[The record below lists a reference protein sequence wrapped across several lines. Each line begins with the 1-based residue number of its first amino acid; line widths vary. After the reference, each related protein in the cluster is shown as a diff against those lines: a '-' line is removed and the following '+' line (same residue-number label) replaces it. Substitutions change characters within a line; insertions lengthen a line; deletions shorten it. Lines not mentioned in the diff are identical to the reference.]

1 MRNMML
7 QVRNCKHLLLAAL
20 LIGAAGT
27 AAAQGCFSVGENTK
41 VQFSQTNWKNAETYD
56 LFQWT
61 DIQSRLSNGEQ
72 LLTRAEWSYLLTQR
86 TDAYQLYA
94 RAKVNGKEGIVIL
107 PDKETWVMPEG
118 LNFDYHDAD
127 KGYATNLYDDDEW
140 AAMERAGAV
149 FLPADGY
156 STDGLEVFDA
166 NRYGTYWTSSLYAA
180 DQPYHITFD
189 LGYLYYENMHSAN
202 SVYRSVRT
210 VKAWV
215 PQAIDEI
222 VNRKSSN
229 RKFIQGGQ
237 LLIEKNGKLYNA
249 VGAEVK

>member
-7 QVRNCKHLLLAAL
+7 QVKNYKHLLLVAL

-27 AAAQGCFSVGENTK
+27 AAAQGCFSVGENTL

-61 DIQSRLSNGEQ
+61 DIQARLANGEK
-72 LLTRAEWSYLLTQR
+72 LLAKAEWSYLLSER

-94 RAKVNGKEGIVIL
+94 RAKVNGKEGLVIL

-118 LNFDYHDAD
+118 LNFDYNDAD
-127 KGYATNLYDDDEW
+127 RGYATNRYDNDEW
-140 AAMERAGAV
+140 TAMEQAGAV

-156 STDGLEVFDA
+156 STDGLELLDA

-180 DQPYHITFD
+180 DQPYHIQFD
-189 LGYLYYENMHSAN
+189 LGYLYYENMHS
-202 SVYRSVRT
+202 SSTVYRSVRT
-210 VKAWV
+210 VKVWE
-215 PQAIDEI
+215 PLGIDEI
-222 VNRKSSN
+222 SQQTTANSHKLI
-229 RKFIQGGQ
+229 KDGQ
-237 LLIEKNGKLYNA
+237 LVIIRNGEMFSATGQKL
-249 VGAEVK
+249 